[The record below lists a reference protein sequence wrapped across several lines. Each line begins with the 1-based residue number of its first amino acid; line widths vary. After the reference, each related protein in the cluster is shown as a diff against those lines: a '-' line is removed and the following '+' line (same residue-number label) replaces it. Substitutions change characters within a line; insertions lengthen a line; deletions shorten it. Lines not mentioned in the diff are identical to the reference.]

1 MSIACLPAPR
11 PHRGASRAALA
22 LTCITLAAGA
32 AAADFSIGVGGGVS
46 RGKTDCLASWPCD
59 HGDSHAKAFAGYRP
73 IKANDAIELQASHF
87 DAGRFQ
93 GADVTPRG
101 TAFGGEFKVSGLAL
115 TGGYRWTFAPGWQVT
130 GRLGIASVRTRF
142 RYAAPFGGDVSKT
155 VTEPY
160 AAVSLGCAVT
170 PAWQLS
176 LDLDQTRFKVHTT
189 RGPLRMLGVA
199 AQFSF

>member
-1 MSIACLPAPR
+1 MSLPCPLAPR
-11 PHRGASRAALA
+11 PHRGPRAALA
-22 LTCITLAAGA
+22 LTCITLATGA
-32 AAADFSIGVGGGVS
+32 AAADFSVGLGGGVS
-46 RGKTDCLASWPCD
+46 RGRTDCLAALPCD
-59 HGDSHAKAFAGYRP
+59 RADSHAKVFFGYRP
-73 IKANDAIELQASHF
+73 IKANDAIELQAAYF

-93 GADVTPRG
+93 GADATPLG
-101 TAFGGEFKVSGLAL
+101 TPFGGGFKVSGLAF
-115 TGGYRWTFAPGWQVT
+115 TGGYRWAFRPDWSLT

-142 RYAAPFGGDVSKT
+142 SYDAPFSGDVSKT

-160 AAVSLGCAVT
+160 AAVSLGLAVT

-189 RGPLRMLGVA
+189 RGPLRMLGVS